1 MENLRKSKKIN
12 EDTKISFDSTEKFV
26 RLAKVLQ
33 KIKDQ
38 GAYIQNINETS
49 SPKPKSNE
57 K

>member
-1 MENLRKSKKIN
+1 MEGLRKSKKIN

-38 GAYIQNINETS
+38 GAYVQNVNETS
-49 SPKPKSNE
+49 SPIPKSSE